1 MYKKISII
9 TCCFN
14 EDKNVLSRALESI
27 KTQDYK
33 NTEVFVI
40 DDSGKEHFRMLIE
53 KKFSNFFYIPS
64 SFRNNAKALNLGIS
78 RSNGDYIAILDG
90 DDEWIDPKK
99 LTLQINFLE
108 KNRDYAA
115 LGTGVE
121 IKYPDGKI
129 VTKNFSDKKNITENL
144 LHENP
149 VCHSSVLFRR
159 SSIEKVAKQNS
170 KYGIMSAY
178 DPTLKRGKDWDIL
191 LSVATIGRIGILP
204 NICTRYYQDQRE
216 KRWRDARIG
225 MHIVLKHRK
234 KYPHWIRA
242 FAIQIRRFAIFF
254 VLEKI
259 FGYRKA

>member
-9 TCCFN
+9 ICCFN
-14 EDKNVLSRALESI
+14 EDKNVLSRALESV

-40 DDSGKEHFRMLIE
+40 DDSGKEQFRVLVE

-64 SFRNNAKALNLGIS
+64 SFRNNAKALNLGVS
-78 RSNGDYIAILDG
+78 HSNGDYIAILDG
-90 DDEWIDPKK
+90 DDEWIHSQK
-99 LTLQINFLE
+99 LTFQVAFLE
-108 KNRDYAA
+108 KNSDYVA
-115 LGTGVE
+115 LGTGIE
-121 IKYPDGKI
+121 IKYPDGKT

-149 VCHSSVLFRR
+149 VCHSSILFRR
-159 SSIEKVAKQNS
+159 SSIEKVAQQNS
-170 KYGIMSAY
+170 KYGIIGAY

-191 LSVATIGRIGILP
+191 LSIGTVGRIGILP
-204 NICTRYYQDQRE
+204 NICTRYYQDQRG

-234 KYPHWIRA
+234 KYPHWMRI
-242 FAIQIRRFAIFF
+242 FATQTCRFAIFF
-254 VLEKI
+254 VLERI
-259 FGYRKA
+259 FDYRRV